1 MTCEAVRSNVRM
13 QTDRR
18 LLLLKY
24 DWCYNEQLSLIL
36 FDIKYNHLKRFLI
49 CGPASCPHLL
59 PLNIPGWVS
68 HGGNVS
74 RYSPVFWC
82 LMALGLIFRLE
93 QPSQCPPLP
102 SAPPRLRSRSTV
114 YTLCYT
120 RHSRSVTEHS
130 VARILWHRQQP
141 TASWRNSTAR
151 SSNKTPRL
159 QRRGQFIEN
168 NI

>member
-1 MTCEAVRSNVRM
+1 MIDVIMNNC
-13 QTDRR
+13 
-18 LLLLKY
+18 
-24 DWCYNEQLSLIL
+24 LSY

-49 CGPASCPHLL
+49 RGPASYPHLL

-74 RYSPVFWC
+74 RYSPLFWC
-82 LMALGLIFRLE
+82 LMALGLIFRLQ
-93 QPSQCPPLP
+93 QPSQRSSLCV
-102 SAPPRLRSRSTV
+102 PRSPQRLRSTV

-159 QRRGQFIEN
+159 QRRGKFIEN